1 MNRKFG
7 MYSAIL
13 TFLSV
18 LGFAGSMVI
27 GSGMGSYF
35 TSLFISWGAIP
46 LVCSFAAF
54 TKKEDKAAAYTAM
67 AFASLYGVFIAIV
80 YFAQMT
86 TLQTNLTDQAS
97 ILLDY
102 KRFSL
107 FFNYDLLGYGFMA
120 LAFFFVALTLEV
132 RDRGDKWLKILMLVH
147 GVFWIT
153 GILLPVLGVFKADMA
168 GGDLAGILVLEFWC
182 IYFMPVCLLS
192 YRYFKKMGTT

>member
-13 TFLSV
+13 TFLAV
-18 LGFAGSMVI
+18 FGFAAFRAI
-27 GSGMGSYF
+27 GSDMGSYF
-35 TSLFISWGAIP
+35 TSLFISWGAVP

-67 AFASLYGVFIAIV
+67 AFAAIYGVFIAIV

-102 KRFSL
+102 KRFGL

-132 RDRGDKWLKILMLVH
+132 RDKGDKWLKILMLVH

-168 GGDLAGILVLEFWC
+168 GGDLIGILVLEFWC

-192 YRYFKKMGTT
+192 YRYFKKLRTV